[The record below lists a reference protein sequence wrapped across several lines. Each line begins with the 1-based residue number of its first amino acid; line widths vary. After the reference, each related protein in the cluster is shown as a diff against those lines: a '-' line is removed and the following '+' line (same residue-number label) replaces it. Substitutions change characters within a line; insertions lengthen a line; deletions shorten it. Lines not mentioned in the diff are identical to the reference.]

1 MSVRDPS
8 HLQLQESGHMETG
21 DSWGEGITHAHSIHV
36 PSLKHAHS
44 THVPSFTHA
53 HSTHVPAHMHTVPMC
68 HHSHM
73 HTAPMCHHTCTQHPC
88 ASTHAHSTHVPSL
101 THAYSIHVPSH
112 MHTAPMSHHSRMHT
126 ARIKP
131 TWRAVRSPSL
141 GKDSTPCTMFLSYTG
156 CLCFSIF
163 ATRHWDHGA
172 LSSVGSGATEA

>member
-1 MSVRDPS
+1 MYQHECERPQPPSAARVRT
-8 HLQLQESGHMETG
+8 HGNWGQLGRGHHTCTQHPCA
-21 DSWGEGITHAHSIHV
+21 ITQTCTQHPCAII
-36 PSLKHAHS
+36 
-44 THVPSFTHA
+44 
-53 HSTHVPAHMHTVPMC
+53 
-68 HHSHM
+68 
-73 HTAPMCHHTCTQHPC
+73 HTCTQHPC